1 MGIKAHFDLLS
12 GILFCGK
19 VWQIVLGKI
28 IETRGFQIFLKAA
41 ANQRAK
47 NKNFAYTIGIYWKI
61 VFCPILN
68 SDDTIGGNIQTR
80 FFFYLFDGVFTDRD
94 IHITPAA
101 RKRPFSV
108 VLTNKKNL
116 PISKNGCT
124 GVQLRGLIS
133 SFVAEQVFYG
143 FSWDT

>member
-61 VFCPILN
+61 VFCSILN
-68 SDDTIGGNIQTR
+68 GSFQENLETTGFDYFNEDSLPELATEKNTAEQIKMCFDAHRSGDTWKT
-80 FFFYLFDGVFTDRD
+80 LFD
-94 IHITPAA
+94 
-101 RKRPFSV
+101 
-108 VLTNKKNL
+108 
-116 PISKNGCT
+116 
-124 GVQLRGLIS
+124 
-133 SFVAEQVFYG
+133 
-143 FSWDT
+143 